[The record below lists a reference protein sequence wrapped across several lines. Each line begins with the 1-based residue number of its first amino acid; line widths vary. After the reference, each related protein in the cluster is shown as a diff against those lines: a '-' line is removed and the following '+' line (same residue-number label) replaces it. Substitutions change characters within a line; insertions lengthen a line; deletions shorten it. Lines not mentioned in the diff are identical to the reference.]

1 MRDKAAAV
9 VRAPHLCGRL
19 LLFWFNSTHGDSALA
34 YRSGG
39 EASRGVGDGS
49 VTAAGEEPL

>member
-39 EASRGVGDGS
+39 EASRGERDGS
-49 VTAAGEEPL
+49 VTAAAEEPL